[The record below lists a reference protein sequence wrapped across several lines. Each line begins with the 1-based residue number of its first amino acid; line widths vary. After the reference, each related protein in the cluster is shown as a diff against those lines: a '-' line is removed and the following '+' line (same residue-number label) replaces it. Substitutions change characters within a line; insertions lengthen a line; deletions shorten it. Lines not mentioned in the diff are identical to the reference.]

1 MVKLLCRRRGITF
14 APEREGE
21 RGKTGGRGRKS
32 QGSSGR
38 LGCWVSP
45 TCAPHPSPPF
55 STLLWTPSLTPLNSP
70 DLRGPSASGFQLGL
84 AHGRCCQESRGQGRG
99 WGGYSLA
106 PFQPLPEVTGPAKR
120 SPPSPAQTTA
130 TRAVLFLSSSA
141 RPVCWGD
148 FTTVR
153 DRMLL
158 SASSLGLPQRG
169 VLGAERCVP
178 QIHMLKSYPSR
189 WWS

>member
-1 MVKLLCRRRGITF
+1 MGREGPEGRCWQELLSENKDLAKLLCRRRGIIF

-38 LGCWVSP
+38 LGCWVFP
-45 TCAPHPSPPF
+45 TCAPHLSPPF
-55 STLLWTPSLTPLNSP
+55 STLLWTPSLTPSNSP

-106 PFQPLPEVTGPAKR
+106 PFQPLPEVTSPAER
-120 SPPSPAQTTA
+120 SPPPPPKRQPH
-130 TRAVLFLSSSA
+130 VP
-141 RPVCWGD
+141 PVP
-148 FTTVR
+148 FQ
-153 DRMLL
+153 
-158 SASSLGLPQRG
+158 LGLTCLLGGRG
-169 VLGAERCVP
+169 GQDAAVC
-178 QIHMLKSYPSR
+178 
-189 WWS
+189 